1 MIFYSGF
8 THLAHE
14 AVNSLFGFDTL
25 FLKCFFRIQ
34 NVTSTKVAILRRLFL
49 NRKVYKTAW
58 HLVKQNIVIN
68 AHFNLDLYSD
78 HYYLAILTRN
88 LSYVPPNSVSLFS
101 HYLNIESFVHICDVL
116 KTAQALY
123 RIAVHHSKLSVIGL
137 QFIALALQLNT
148 SLSGL
153 LLRCISF
160 TKEQQ
165 CDVQMAF
172 TKALHQ
178 NTTLRTV
185 HFSFCSNFDIAG
197 LLSEGLRRNCGLK
210 KLVLKHCNITSG
222 GVAMLA
228 KTLEH
233 HCTLFELY
241 IASNPIGNDGAIAIA
256 GMLSVND
263 TLLTLD
269 IADCS
274 ISDVGLE
281 AISTA
286 LVVNTTLGELNIS
299 CNLITDRELIMLGHK
314 MQNNTTLETLHMKDL
329 EHSPISKF
337 CTLS

>member
-1 MIFYSGF
+1 MK
-8 THLAHE
+8 
-14 AVNSLFGFDTL
+14 SLDLQDCLVFGY
-25 FLKCFFRIQ
+25 FL
-34 NVTSTKVAILRRLFL
+34 
-49 NRKVYKTAW
+49 
-58 HLVKQNIVIN
+58 KQNIVIN

-88 LSYVPPNSVSLFS
+88 LSYAPPNSVSLFS

-116 KTAQALY
+116 KISQALY
-123 RIAVHHSKLSVIGL
+123 RIAVYHSKLSVI
-137 QFIALALQLNT
+137 FIALALKLNT

-160 TKEQQ
+160 TKEEQQ

-178 NTTLRTV
+178 NTTLRTL

-197 LLSEGLRRNCGLK
+197 LLSEGLHHNCGLK

-228 KTLEH
+228 KALEY
-233 HCTLFELY
+233 HCTLVEIY

-263 TLLTLD
+263 TLLTLNISNCD
-269 IADCS
+269 

-281 AISTA
+281 AIGNA

-299 CNLITDRELIMLGHK
+299 CNLITDRGLIMLGQK
-314 MQNNTTLETLHMKDL
+314 MQNNTTLETLHVKDL

-337 CTLS
+337 LEYLYFELIISDSYLECSDLEF